1 MQRKVLI
8 IDDDTDLSAIIQKYL
23 EKDQYEADVLHKG
36 APVMPQLEKEKYAL
50 IILDIMLPDLDGFS
64 IVQLVREQYNTPILM
79 LTAKNEESDK
89 IKGLS
94 LGADDY
100 LTKPF
105 SMGEL
110 VARVHSL
117 VRRFTSLNPYEE
129 EAPTLSFSGDLIIS
143 MEEHSITKAGK
154 PVDLTSKEFALL
166 VFLAKNKGRIFT
178 RQQIYSNVW
187 QEEFDF
193 DDSNL
198 MSFISKL
205 RKKIETDP
213 QNPFYIQTVRG
224 VGYRFNKEA

>member
-1 MQRKVLI
+1 MKNNILI
-8 IDDDTDLSAIIQKYL
+8 VDDDVDLSSIIQKYL
-23 EKDQYEADVLHKG
+23 ENEGYLIDRLYKG
-36 APVMPQLEKEKYAL
+36 AQAFNQLKKSEYCL

-64 IVQLVREQYNTPILM
+64 ILQMIREKYNIPILM
-79 LTAKNEESDK
+79 LTAKNEEGDK

-110 VARVHSL
+110 VARVNSL
-117 VRRFTSLNPYEE
+117 VRRFTKLNPQSKSEE
-129 EAPTLSFSGDLIIS
+129 VLTFTGDLAIDIQQHVVTIS
-143 MEEHSITKAGK
+143 NKLI
-154 PVDLTSKEFALL
+154 DLTSKEFDLL
-166 VFLAKNKGRIFT
+166 VFLAKNKGQIFT
-178 RQQIYSNVW
+178 KQQIYNEVW
-187 QEEFDF
+187 QAEFDF

-205 RKKIETDP
+205 RKKIEPDSQYPT
-213 QNPFYIQTVRG
+213 YIQTVRG